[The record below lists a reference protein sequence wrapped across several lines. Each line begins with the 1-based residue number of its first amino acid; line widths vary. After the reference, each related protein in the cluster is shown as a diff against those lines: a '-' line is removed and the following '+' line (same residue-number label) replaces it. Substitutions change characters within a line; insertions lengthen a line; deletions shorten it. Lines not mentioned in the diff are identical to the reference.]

1 MKLIITVLILFSLQ
15 INFTFSQNFNY
26 YPEFVRKDD
35 IGKNQIT
42 NPYNTGEKSIINQV
56 DNTLKNSVYKQ
67 DIFGYTY
74 IGQVENGVRSG
85 FGTLVNLFQDTI
97 YKGIWKDDMP
107 YQGQFYQFNYE
118 NKCFGNC
125 ENGVGLKII
134 NDVCVYRG
142 GFKDGKWEGKGEYI
156 FIPRYDD
163 SYNIYMTSTYTNG
176 EEGLDRKSFTLN
188 AIKTENN
195 NLIINKFYNGD
206 IFFYSKKEEQDGS
219 HKALRLFNNGS
230 IFSGYLT
237 DNGNKKGT
245 VYYKNGDIF
254 IGSSIYI
261 GDNNEKSGIWTKL
274 NSNGTYDIYI
284 GQFINSQLNGIGS
297 VTYANGQIKEGLF
310 ENGKFIKSN
319 VQTEEDEINNEKVN
333 SQTTGTYVVSRDN
346 ILYKTVTING
356 ITWMAE
362 NLRSV
367 TFRNGDNILE
377 AKTKDDLIRYN
388 NIKMPC
394 YVKKLNTDA
403 NGIAGDL
410 TYNWYAIS
418 DFRGLAPIGFHIS
431 TNSEWDNLID
441 YCGGPVSASTKL
453 KSSSG
458 YPITPSGE
466 IEIMKAC
473 PNCINWNS
481 EYRSKVACHG
491 CKDKRELYDYT
502 KKIPSI
508 NYNGSNALGFN
519 WQYGSKYVS
528 IDEESA
534 THADG
539 GFLDARG
546 PLLFMGCVIRN
557 QFSCVPGDNIM
568 QVNVRC
574 VKD

>member
-1 MKLIITVLILFSLQ
+1 MSTSKIY
-15 INFTFSQNFNY
+15 SQC
-26 YPEFVRKDD
+26 
-35 IGKNQIT
+35 
-42 NPYNTGEKSIINQV
+42 
-56 DNTLKNSVYKQ
+56 L
-67 DIFGYTY
+67 
-74 IGQVENGVRSG
+74 SG
-85 FGTLVNLFQDTI
+85 D
-97 YKGIWKDDMP
+97 
-107 YQGQFYQFNYE
+107 
-118 NKCFGNC
+118 C
-125 ENGVGLKII
+125 
-134 NDVCVYRG
+134 
-142 GFKDGKWEGKGEYI
+142 
-156 FIPRYDD
+156 
-163 SYNIYMTSTYTNG
+163 
-176 EEGLDRKSFTLN
+176 
-188 AIKTENN
+188 
-195 NLIINKFYNGD
+195 
-206 IFFYSKKEEQDGS
+206 
-219 HKALRLFNNGS
+219 NNGW
-230 IFSGYLT
+230 
-237 DNGNKKGT
+237 
-245 VYYKNGDIF
+245 GDF
-254 IGSSIYI
+254 KY
-261 GDNNEKSGIWTKL
+261 D
-274 NSNGTYDIYI
+274 NGTYSGNWKNGQKWGFGSKTYNNGDKYQGNWQEDKKSGQGTYEFADGSYYYGNWSQNEYSGNGIWVSGAVSYNGTWQNGLKSGQGTFVFFSGDKYVGEWMNDMMSGYGKYIY
-284 GQFINSQLNGIGS
+284 LNGN
-297 VTYANGQIKEGLF
+297 VNEGLF
-310 ENGKFIKSN
+310 ENGEFVKSVENLTLEDLGITEDESFII
-319 VQTEEDEINNEKVN
+319 EEDEINNEKVN
-333 SQTTGTYVVSRDN
+333 SQRTGTSVVSRDN

-473 PNCINWNS
+473 PNCKNWNS
-481 EYRSKVACHG
+481 EYRSKVACPG
-491 CKDKRELYDYT
+491 CKDNRKVYDYT

-508 NYNGSNALGFN
+508 NWNGSNALGFN
-519 WQYGSKYVS
+519 WQYGSEYVS

-546 PLLFMGCVIRN
+546 PLLFMGSVIRN
-557 QFSCVPGDNIM
+557 QFSDGHNIM